1 MAAALCI
8 LATLGSLWV
17 LAALPV
23 AAKPAKNRSVMV
35 PAAKP
40 GAVPTDRTPTN
51 RSNCLA
57 VAHALNEQAKT
68 LSKRTKQGIPREF
81 TRVASDLDA
90 TCGEE
95 DFGKAW
101 ISIEWMKRMPQQFH
115 KGLRVGVLF
124 QKRRLRLR
132 NCSTLRR
139 LLG

>member
-23 AAKPAKNRSVMV
+23 EAKPAKNRSVMV

-57 VAHALNEQAKT
+57 VAHALNEQ
-68 LSKRTKQGIPREF
+68 F
-81 TRVASDLDA
+81 TRVVSDLDA

-101 ISIEWMKRMPQQFH
+101 ISIEWMNGCLNNFTKDYELGF
-115 KGLRVGVLF
+115 
-124 QKRRLRLR
+124 
-132 NCSTLRR
+132 CSKNEGYACAIAPRSDGCLDSR
-139 LLG
+139 

>member
-57 VAHALNEQAKT
+57 VAHALNEQADYE
-68 LSKRTKQGIPREF
+68 LGFCSKNEGYACAIAPR
-81 TRVASDLDA
+81 SDGCLD
-90 TCGEE
+90 
-95 DFGKAW
+95 
-101 ISIEWMKRMPQQFH
+101 SR
-115 KGLRVGVLF
+115 
-124 QKRRLRLR
+124 
-132 NCSTLRR
+132 
-139 LLG
+139 